1 MIRTGNILKELKHIC
16 FVITIS
22 IILVTLF
29 TVLFVWIDVVETNDA
44 ILFIAKMYITSS
56 YVMMSVA
63 LTIVVIKIIGLTN
76 SGITRINQ
84 LMAYKPP
91 DQ

>member
-1 MIRTGNILKELKHIC
+1 MIRARDTIQELKWAC
-16 FVITIS
+16 FIITIS
-22 IILVTLF
+22 IVLA
-29 TVLFVWIDVVETNDA
+29 TVLATLFVWTDLVETNDA